1 MVVTHISFDKNRII
15 LDRITYV
22 DRNSELIC
30 QYDMPNCVLDA
41 LPLAFGW
48 QCQLTN
54 RCIPKYFF
62 GSKNV

>member
-1 MVVTHISFDKNRII
+1 M
-15 LDRITYV
+15 

-54 RCIPKYFF
+54 WYIDAFPEYFF
-62 GSKNV
+62 GSKECIGMY